1 MKTNYFMLM
10 LFAALF
16 SVNSQA
22 QTIAIPDT
30 AFEQFLID
38 EGIDSDGELNGQILT
53 ADALS
58 VTNLFITGGG
68 IGESIS
74 DLTGLEYFTNI
85 EELFVDFVPFT
96 VSLSGMISLKKLEL
110 YYCDLTSLNLEQN
123 VLLEELYVANL
134 WDGPEQYENQLAL
147 IDLSNNPKV
156 RTVDAFLNPYLQ
168 IIRLNNGN
176 NVNIPDMNI
185 MFSAY
190 DVCVQ
195 VDDAEAANQGS
206 GVYQSWQI
214 DSGSYQF
221 SDNCTL
227 ATPSFDF
234 SELNIY
240 PNPARELV
248 FLDYD
253 YQLYSVDS
261 ITIYDMSGQM
271 IKTPEVNND
280 VIVVSDLSAGVYLL
294 KIHTSKGVAVRRVVK
309 D

>member
-1 MKTNYFMLM
+1 MLI
-10 LFAALF
+10 LLAALF

-58 VTNLFITGGG
+58 VTNLYMTGIS
-68 IGESIS
+68 IGESIT
-74 DLTGLEYFTNI
+74 DLTGLEYFTNLEDLSVHFI
-85 EELFVDFVPFT
+85 PFSVD
-96 VSLSGMISLKKLEL
+96 LSGM
-110 YYCDLTSLNLEQN
+110 TSLRNLSLVYCSVVSLDLEQN
-123 VLLEELYVANL
+123 VLLEYLNLLNEEDLDDLYWNDL
-134 WDGPEQYENQLAL
+134 IE
-147 IDLSNNPKV
+147 IDLSNNPNV
-156 RTVDAFLNPYLQ
+156 HTVNAYWNHNLQ

-176 NVNIPDMNI
+176 NVNIQDMDITLTAN
-185 MFSAY
+185 
-190 DVCVQ
+190 DVCIQ
-195 VDDAEAANQGS
+195 VDDAEAANQGL

-214 DSGSYQF
+214 DGGSYQF

-253 YQLYSVDS
+253 HQLYSVDR

-309 D
+309 EN

>member
-10 LFAALF
+10 LFAVLF

-58 VTNLFITGGG
+58 VTNLSITGGG
-68 IGESIS
+68 IGEPIT
-74 DLTGLEYFTNI
+74 DLAGLEYFTNI
-85 EELFVDFVPFT
+85 EELFIHHIPFFVD
-96 VSLSGMISLKKLEL
+96 LSGMTSLRFLGLSHSAVISL
-110 YYCDLTSLNLEQN
+110 DLEQN
-123 VLLEELYVANL
+123 VLLEELYLSSEEDYSDEIINDL
-134 WDGPEQYENQLAL
+134 IE
-147 IDLSNNPKV
+147 IDLSNNPNV
-156 RTVDAFLNPYLQ
+156 HTVNAYWNHNLQ
-168 IIRLNNGN
+168 MIRLNNGN
-176 NVNIPDMNI
+176 NVNIQDMDITLTAN
-185 MFSAY
+185 
-190 DVCVQ
+190 DVCIQ
-195 VDDAEAANQGS
+195 VDDAEAANQGL

-214 DSGSYQF
+214 DGGSYQF

-253 YQLYSVDS
+253 HQLYSVDR